1 MLMNNIEQH
10 IICCLFSLL
19 ILDARTI
26 YPVVNE
32 IVQYLRNQPV
42 ISGNDVIKPRTL
54 PYVIHHYNTL
64 ADC

>member
-1 MLMNNIEQH
+1 MLMNNIEQR

-26 YPVVNE
+26 CPVVNE
-32 IVQYLRNQPV
+32 IVQCLRNQPV
-42 ISGNDVIKPRTL
+42 MIYLCDQTTYL
-54 PYVIHHYNTL
+54 PYVIHDYNTL